1 MTTPIVESLVAD
13 LRAEKAVLTDLL
25 AGQPEQAWS
34 TDTPADGW
42 TVSDQIAHLAHFDW
56 VTRICISEPR
66 VFEQMRDDLPDL
78 QTYVDEIGPQHR
90 GRSGVDVLEWWSSEN
105 TMLTT
110 AALLADPAARVP
122 WFGPAMSLPSK
133 ITARIMET
141 WAHGQDVVDALGLV
155 RPPSSRLKHV
165 ARIGVL
171 AFANSFRT
179 RGLDVPDA
187 GVRVSLQDPTGPDT
201 WTWGDPAASDSITGP
216 AEDFCLVVTQRRH
229 VADTRLEVVGDVA
242 TTWMTVAQA
251 FAGPAGKGRRP
262 GQFGAP
268 TEAAR

>member
-1 MTTPIVESLVAD
+1 MTTAIVESLVAD
-13 LRAEKAVLTDLL
+13 LRAEKSVLVELL
-25 AGQPEQAWS
+25 SGQPEQAWS

-42 TVSDQIAHLAHFDW
+42 SVSDQIAHLAHFDW

-78 QTYVDEIGPQHR
+78 QAYVDAIGPQNR
-90 GRSGVDVLEWWSSEN
+90 GRSGADMLEWWSSEN
-105 TMLTT
+105 AVLT
-110 AALLADPAARVP
+110 AAALMADPAVRVP

-155 RPPSSRLKHV
+155 RPPTARLRHV

-171 AFANSFRT
+171 AFPNSFRT
-179 RGLDVPDA
+179 RGLDVPA
-187 GVRVSLQDPTGPDT
+187 AEVRVSLEDPAGGEA
-201 WTWGDPAASDSITGP
+201 WTWGDPGAADTIRGP

-229 VADTRLEVVGDVA
+229 VDDTGLEVTGEVA
-242 TTWMTVAQA
+242 TSWMAVAQA
-251 FAGPAGKGRRP
+251 FAGPAGTGRRP
-262 GQFGAP
+262 GQFSQRS
-268 TEAAR
+268 EAAR